1 MINDSKKT
9 KIALN
14 DLQNE
19 LGLLSLPNRI
29 ECFDI
34 SHIQGSN
41 VVASMSVFENGL
53 PKKSDY
59 RRFKISED
67 KNDVFEAMREVIYRR
82 YKKLLDKNKDINK
95 KLDSFSKTPDLIL
108 IDGGKGQL
116 SSALQI
122 LLELGFSD
130 IPIAGIAK
138 REEEIFMPYSEE
150 PIILDKSSQGLYLLQ
165 RVRDEAHRFAVTYH
179 CLLYTSPSPRD

>member
-1 MINDSKKT
+1 M
-9 KIALN
+9 
-14 DLQNE
+14 
-19 LGLLSLPNRI
+19 
-29 ECFDI
+29 
-34 SHIQGSN
+34 
-41 VVASMSVFENGL
+41 
-53 PKKSDY
+53 
-59 RRFKISED
+59 
-67 KNDVFEAMREVIYRR
+67 
-82 YKKLLDKNKDINK
+82 
-95 KLDSFSKTPDLIL
+95 IL

-179 CLLYTSPSPRD
+179 RNIRQKKAIRSELDFIDGIGKIKKKALLRKFGSTEEIKKASIEELISIKNINLSLAKSIQETLNSK

>member
-1 MINDSKKT
+1 
-9 KIALN
+9 
-14 DLQNE
+14 
-19 LGLLSLPNRI
+19 
-29 ECFDI
+29 
-34 SHIQGSN
+34 
-41 VVASMSVFENGL
+41 
-53 PKKSDY
+53 
-59 RRFKISED
+59 
-67 KNDVFEAMREVIYRR
+67 MREVIYRR

-179 CLLYTSPSPRD
+179 RNIRQKKAISSELDFIDGIGKIKKKALLKKFGSTQEIKKASIEELISVKNINLSLAKSILETLNSK